1 LAGFL
6 RIWIIQ
12 QLYGVLVNITKF
24 HATPTTSL
32 LWTSLLAAIWG
43 ILSSLYLLTS
53 LAIPTSFSPIAIGS
67 KLVSTCIGFLKI
79 TLNPS
84 GFPVFLPN
92 KKHLHLQ
99 PLVGPNS
106 ISAQGMKPGPTTEAI
121 SNS

>member
-12 QLYGVLVNITKF
+12 QLYGVLLNITKF
-24 HATPTTSL
+24 HAPPTSSL

-53 LAIPTSFSPIAIGS
+53 IAIPTSFFPIAIGS
-67 KLVSTCIGFLKI
+67 KLVSTCIGFKKI
-79 TLNPS
+79 TLSAS
-84 GFPVFLPN
+84 GFPYSSLI
-92 KKHLHLQ
+92 KKHLHVQ
-99 PLVGPNS
+99 PLVGPNI
-106 ISAQGMKPGPTTEAI
+106 ISAQGMKPGPTMEAV